1 MFNAPQVQ
9 TANSGYAM
17 EYFISLIIVLS
28 VITILIKG
36 SPTMNIF
43 VVILIG
49 LVIGFISIK
58 ILNNFLPVLT
68 NFSTNLY
75 LYSTNQVMN
84 DFNSTGYYHVW
95 PPILAVLIVFIILL
109 YNRQL
114 G

>member
-1 MFNAPQVQ
+1 MFNTTQVQ

-17 EYFISLIIVLS
+17 EYFISLIIVLII
-28 VITILIKG
+28 ITILIKS

-43 VVILIG
+43 IVILIG

-68 NFSTNLY
+68 NTSTNLY
-75 LYSTNQVMN
+75 LYSTNQIMN

-95 PPILAVLIVFIILL
+95 PPILAILIIFIILL

>member
-1 MFNAPQVQ
+1 MFNTTQVQ

-17 EYFISLIIVLS
+17 EYFISLIIVLII
-28 VITILIKG
+28 ITILIKS

-49 LVIGFISIK
+49 LVIGFISLTF
-58 ILNNFLPVLT
+58 LNNFLPAIT
-68 NFSTNLY
+68 NASTNIFLY
-75 LYSTNQVMN
+75 TTSQTMN
-84 DFNSTGYYHVW
+84 DLNSTGYYHVW
-95 PPILAVLIVFIILL
+95 PPILAILIIFIILL